1 MRCPST
7 TTPAAQSAA
16 GLLYLLLLATPAAA
30 MLHCDKILVEGQKFN
45 FKDLGGPHSVV
56 TTQEL
61 VDQPFQYRN
70 TTYTLDLCAPLK
82 KSGPAEESCANG
94 ARVCGIVR
102 GIKGDKDEVTATIPI
117 AGSLLNHGGGDLEP
131 QFTRLKT
138 SDSQSDAKKEGVRIV
153 LHGGQSSVSGQKR
166 AQQAV
171 VEMVCNKD
179 KTGKEGEWDPK
190 DDKYEPG
197 EQETEEEGSPAA
209 EKRKRADGDGETDP
223 ESEHQLLKPD
233 AALIFDSYGPLADDK
248 KIDVL
253 RLTWHTKY
261 ACEGLPA
268 DEYPSNEHWGFFTW
282 LVILVFLGTASYLVF
297 GSWLN
302 YNRYGARGWDL
313 LPHSDTIRDI
323 PYLLKDWARRV
334 LNTVQGTGSRG
345 GYSAV

>member
-1 MRCPST
+1 M
-7 TTPAAQSAA
+7 
-16 GLLYLLLLATPAAA
+16 
-30 MLHCDKILVEGQKFN
+30 
-45 FKDLGGPHSVV
+45 
-56 TTQEL
+56 
-61 VDQPFQYRN
+61 
-70 TTYTLDLCAPLK
+70 
-82 KSGPAEESCANG
+82 
-94 ARVCGIVR
+94 R

-282 LVILVFLGTASYLVF
+282 LVIL
-297 GSWLN
+297 
-302 YNRYGARGWDL
+302 
-313 LPHSDTIRDI
+313 
-323 PYLLKDWARRV
+323 
-334 LNTVQGTGSRG
+334 
-345 GYSAV
+345 